1 MRHDSDF
8 AAYLAA
14 RWPALVRSLV
24 LMGCGQQRAE
34 EVVQQAL
41 ARCYLAWGR
50 VRESDDIDVQVYRE
64 VLDRLAH
71 AAGPDA
77 LDQTAEADDP
87 AGDDP
92 GTVPTDAVL
101 ARRALEAALGRLDP
115 EDRTVVV
122 LHFVAGLSELQL
134 SDLLDLPAHEVGDRL
149 ESATAGLDLPRVWE
163 ASR

>member
-14 RWPALVRSLV
+14 RWPTLVRSLV

-34 EVVQQAL
+34 EVVEQAL

-50 VRESDDIDVQVYRE
+50 VRESDDIDVQVYRG
-64 VLDRLAH
+64 VLDTLAR
-71 AAGPDA
+71 AEEPGEPGTLDSDDLASGDDA
-77 LDQTAEADDP
+77 L
-87 AGDDP
+87 
-92 GTVPTDAVL
+92 TVPTDAL
-101 ARRALEAALGRLDP
+101 QARRALEAALGRLAP

-134 SDLLDLPAHEVGDRL
+134 ADLLDLPEHEVADRL
-149 ESATAGLDLPRVWE
+149 EAATTGLDLPRVWE
-163 ASR
+163 ATR

>member
-14 RWPALVRSLV
+14 RWPTLVRSLV
-24 LMGCGQQRAE
+24 LMGCAQQRAE

-50 VRESDDIDVQVYRE
+50 VRESDDIDVQVFRT
-64 VLDRLAH
+64 VLDTLAR
-71 AAGPDA
+71 AEGADEPG
-77 LDQTAEADDP
+77 TREADDL
-87 AGDDP
+87 AGDDAL
-92 GTVPTDAVL
+92 TVPTDALL
-101 ARRALEAALGRLDP
+101 ARRALEAALERLAP

-134 SDLLDLPAHEVGDRL
+134 ADLLDLPEHEVGDRL
-149 ESATAGLDLPRVWE
+149 EAATAGLDLPRVWE
-163 ASR
+163 ATR